1 MKKQISLLLFLITS
15 LFYACSN
22 GQNAGYA
29 IVDASAF
36 NEKMKSSTDL
46 TLLDVRT
53 PEEFTA
59 GHLPKALNI
68 DWNGD
73 QFNAATEKIDKSK
86 PVFVYCMSGGRSHS
100 AAQDLQKRGFKNVTE
115 LKGGILKWRS
125 AGLAEEGG
133 ATSNTTSTL
142 AEMTKMDMDKMIIEN
157 KLIIFDFFAEW
168 CGPCKKLKPE
178 LEALEAAHKDQV
190 KVVRID
196 VDKNKTLARELQIT
210 EIPIIMI
217 YKNKQIQW
225 TGTGYFP
232 MKDIEAN
239 CGF

>member
-1 MKKQISLLLFLITS
+1 FISCLL
-15 LFYACSN
+15 YACSN
-22 GQNAGYA
+22 GQNTGYSLLEP
-29 IVDASAF
+29 SAF
-36 NEKMKSSTDL
+36 SEKLKSSSDI
-46 TLLDVRT
+46 TLVDVRT
-53 PEEFTA
+53 PDEFSA
-59 GHLPKALNI
+59 GHLPNALNI

-73 QFNAATEKIDKSK
+73 QFNAATEKLDKSK

-100 AAQDLQKRGFKNVTE
+100 AAQDLQKRGFKNITE
-115 LKGGILKWRS
+115 LKGGILKWRA
-125 AGLAEEGG
+125 AGLPEQNGV
-133 ATSNTTSTL
+133 ATTNINGPS
-142 AEMTKMDMDKMIIEN
+142 EMTKMDMDKMIIDN

-178 LEALEAAHKDQV
+178 LEALEAAHKGQV

-196 VDKNKTLARELQIT
+196 VDKNKNLARELQIT

-232 MKDIEAN
+232 MKDIEVN

>member
-22 GQNAGYA
+22 GQNTGYA
-29 IVDASAF
+29 LVDASAF

-59 GHLPKALNI
+59 GHLPNATNI

-73 QFNAATEKIDKSK
+73 QFNAATEKLDKNK
-86 PVFVYCMSGGRSHS
+86 PVFVYCMSGGRSNN

-115 LKGGILKWRS
+115 LKGGILKWRAANLPEVAGNAPAS
-125 AGLAEEGG
+125 AV
-133 ATSNTTSTL
+133 
-142 AEMTKMDMDKMIIEN
+142 AEMTKIDMDKLIIEN

-178 LEALEAAHKDQV
+178 LEALEAAHKGEV
-190 KVVRID
+190 KIVRID

-232 MKDIEAN
+232 MKDIEVN

>member
-1 MKKQISLLLFLITS
+1 MKKYSFLLFFVTCL
-15 LFYACSN
+15 LYACSN
-22 GQNAGYA
+22 GQNTGYSLIEPA
-29 IVDASAF
+29 AF
-36 NEKMKSSTDL
+36 SEKIKSTTDI

-53 PEEFTA
+53 PEEYA
-59 GHLPKALNI
+59 GGHLPNAINI

-73 QFNAATEKIDKSK
+73 QFNATTEKIDKTK

-100 AAQDLQKRGFKNVTE
+100 AAQALQKRGFKNVTE
-115 LKGGILKWRS
+115 LKGGILKWRA
-125 AGLAEEGG
+125 AGLAEESG
-133 ATSNTTSTL
+133 ASSTTSSR
-142 AEMTKMDMDKMIIEN
+142 AEMTKIDMDKMIIDN

-178 LEALEAAHKDQV
+178 LEALEAAHKGQV

-210 EIPIIMI
+210 EIPVIMI

-232 MKDIEAN
+232 MKDIEVN

>member
-1 MKKQISLLLFLITS
+1 MKKYSIFFLFITCLL
-15 LFYACSN
+15 YACSN
-22 GQNAGYA
+22 GQNAGYSLIEPA
-29 IVDASAF
+29 AF
-36 NEKMKSSTDL
+36 SEKLKSTSNL
-46 TLLDVRT
+46 TLVDVRT
-53 PEEFTA
+53 PEEYA
-59 GHLPKALNI
+59 GGHLPNSINI

-73 QFNAATEKIDKSK
+73 QFNTATEKLDKSK
-86 PVFVYCMSGGRSHS
+86 PVLVYCMSGGRSHN

-115 LKGGILKWRS
+115 LKGGILKWRA
-125 AGLAEEGG
+125 AGLPEENGT
-133 ATSNTTSTL
+133 ASNTASGL
-142 AEMTKMDMDKMIIEN
+142 SEMTKMDMDKMIIDN

-178 LEALEAAHKDQV
+178 LEALEAAHKGQV

-196 VDKNKTLARELQIT
+196 VDKNKALARELQIT

-232 MKDIEAN
+232 MKDIEVN

>member
-1 MKKQISLLLFLITS
+1 MKKYSFLLFFVTCL
-15 LFYACSN
+15 LYACSN
-22 GQNAGYA
+22 GQNTGYSLIEPA
-29 IVDASAF
+29 AF
-36 NEKMKSSTDL
+36 SEKIKSTTDI

-53 PEEFTA
+53 PEEYA
-59 GHLPKALNI
+59 GGHLPNAINI

-73 QFNAATEKIDKSK
+73 QFNATTEKIDKTK

-100 AAQDLQKRGFKNVTE
+100 AAQALQKRGFKNVTE
-115 LKGGILKWRS
+115 LKGGILKWRA
-125 AGLAEEGG
+125 AGLAEESG
-133 ATSNTTSTL
+133 ASSTTSSR
-142 AEMTKMDMDKMIIEN
+142 AEMTKIDMDKMIIDN

-178 LEALEAAHKDQV
+178 LEALEAAHKGQV

-232 MKDIEAN
+232 MKDIEVN

>member
-1 MKKQISLLLFLITS
+1 MKKYSFLLFFVTCL
-15 LFYACSN
+15 LYACSN
-22 GQNAGYA
+22 GQNTGYSLIEPA
-29 IVDASAF
+29 AF
-36 NEKMKSSTDL
+36 SEKIKSTTDI

-53 PEEFTA
+53 PEEYVV
-59 GHLPKALNI
+59 GHLPNAINI
-68 DWNGD
+68 DWTGD
-73 QFNAATEKIDKSK
+73 QFNATTEKIDKTK

-115 LKGGILKWRS
+115 LKGGILKWRA
-125 AGLAEEGG
+125 AGLAEESG
-133 ATSNTTSTL
+133 ASSTTSSR
-142 AEMTKMDMDKMIIEN
+142 AEMTKIDMDKMIIDN

-178 LEALEAAHKDQV
+178 LEALEAAHKGQV

-232 MKDIEAN
+232 MKDIEVN

>member
-1 MKKQISLLLFLITS
+1 MKKYSFFFFFITCLL
-15 LFYACSN
+15 YACSN
-22 GQNAGYA
+22 GQNAGYSLIEPA
-29 IVDASAF
+29 AF
-36 NEKMKSSTDL
+36 SEKLKSTSNL
-46 TLLDVRT
+46 TLVDVRT
-53 PEEFTA
+53 PEEYA
-59 GHLPKALNI
+59 GGHLPNSINI

-73 QFNAATEKIDKSK
+73 QFNAATEKLDKSK
-86 PVFVYCMSGGRSHS
+86 PVFVYCMSGGRSHN

-115 LKGGILKWRS
+115 LKGGILKWRA
-125 AGLAEEGG
+125 AGLPEENG
-133 ATSNTTSTL
+133 ATSNTATGLS
-142 AEMTKMDMDKMIIEN
+142 EMTKMDMDKMIIDN

-178 LEALEAAHKDQV
+178 LEALEAAHKGQV
-190 KVVRID
+190 KIVRID
-196 VDKNKTLARELQIT
+196 VDKNKALARELQIT
-210 EIPIIMI
+210 DIPIIMI